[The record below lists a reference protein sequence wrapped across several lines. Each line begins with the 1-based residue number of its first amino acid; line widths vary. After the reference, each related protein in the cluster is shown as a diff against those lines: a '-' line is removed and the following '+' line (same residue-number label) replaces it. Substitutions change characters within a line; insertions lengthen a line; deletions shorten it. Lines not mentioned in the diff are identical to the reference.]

1 MSNKDEIADI
11 QNLSE
16 QISKIKKE
24 LEQARDTGE
33 INQLRKNLL
42 KLQLQQLWE
51 LDKMEWYVEIDG
63 TGIFDKC

>member
-51 LDKMEWYVEIDG
+51 LDKMEWYVEVDG
-63 TGIFDKC
+63 MGIFDKC

>member
-16 QISKIKKE
+16 QINKIKKE
-24 LEQARDTGE
+24 LEQARDAAE
-33 INQLRKNLL
+33 INRLRKNLF

-51 LDKMEWYVEIDG
+51 LDKMEWYVEVDG
-63 TGIFDKC
+63 MGIFDKC

>member
-1 MSNKDEIADI
+1 MSNKDVILDI
-11 QNLSE
+11 QNISE

-33 INQLRKNLL
+33 INQLRKNLF

-51 LDKMEWYVEIDG
+51 LDKMEWYVEVDG
-63 TGIFDKC
+63 MGIFDKC

>member
-51 LDKMEWYVEIDG
+51 LDNMEWYVEIDG